1 MIARSPPIPHLIPVV
16 NSLQLFIQILV
27 ILVTPPLYETPP
39 LCVSLFIPLLHY
51 VLLLALARSVSP
63 PLVLLVIPS
72 ILPQSVLPYLDIPLF
87 ITPPLLPCLLVG
99 LFNRF
104 SVQRGRSLLKLRPLS
119 LRRCS
124 ILRRCDLHSLGHI
137 SGLRLRP
144 F

>member
-1 MIARSPPIPHLIPVV
+1 MIARSLLIPHLIPVV
-16 NSLQLFIQILV
+16 NTLQLFIQILV

-39 LCVSLFIPLLHY
+39 LCVSLFTPLLLY
-51 VLLLALARSVSP
+51 VLLLVLPHSVSP

-87 ITPPLLPCLLVG
+87 ITPPLLPRLLVG

-104 SVQRGRSLLKLRPLS
+104 SVQRGRSLLKFHPLS
-119 LRRCS
+119 SRRCS
-124 ILRRCDLHSLGHI
+124 ILCCCNLHSLGHI

-144 F
+144 L